1 MNTTMTHVT
10 VAAQPGWFLTV
21 FTKSGDIDRYEP
33 IIAWEIQRTASPN
46 GIVIR
51 FPIPIT
57 AESKNKDLDC
67 TIWGIKRPDGIFV
80 FPAGENEWMSKEE
93 LSKFARLMETEGMV
107 EKFAF
112 SDKSK
117 GNADDRLK
125 APEAPLAP
133 R

>member
-21 FTKSGDIDRYEP
+21 FTKGGDIDRYEP
-33 IIAWEIQRTASPN
+33 IIAWEIQRTASSN

-67 TIWGIKRPDGIFV
+67 AIWGIKRPDGVFV
-80 FPAGENEWMSKEE
+80 FTTGENEWLSKEE
-93 LSKFARLMETEGMV
+93 LSKFARLMETEGIV
-107 EKFAF
+107 EKLAL

-117 GNADDRLK
+117 GNADNRLE
-125 APEAPLAP
+125 APEAALVPH
-133 R
+133 